1 MILKSTVS
9 TASHCHR
16 DIQCPRCPLKYVQI
30 SAGSVWHSPFNA
42 GNEEDKV
49 AVDFG
54 AVDKFIN
61 VACVHRLSCLQA
73 ARPYAI
79 THW

>member
-1 MILKSTVS
+1 M
-9 TASHCHR
+9 ASHGHR
-16 DIQCPRCPLKYVQI
+16 NIQCPHVPFKDVQS

-42 GNEEDKV
+42 GNEEDQV

-61 VACVHRLSCLQA
+61 VARIHRLSCLQA